1 MKRIWIKDASIVNEG
16 TIHKGSLVIEGDRIA
31 ELPEENQVPSRPCD
45 ETIEAE
51 GMYLLP
57 GVIDEHV
64 HFRDPGLTEKA
75 DMETESKAAAAGGIT
90 SFMDMPNTK
99 PLTTTIEALNNK
111 FEEGAQKSH
120 VNYSFFFGATN
131 TNADLL
137 QKLDVSHVC
146 GVKLFMGAS
155 TGNMLVDKI
164 SALERIF
171 HESPLL
177 IMTHC
182 EDSVRIR
189 KNAEHYKALY
199 GEDPDVK
206 YHPLIRDVEVCYHS
220 SALAVKL
227 AKESGARLHIA
238 HISTAKELSF
248 FTPELLTCSISKPHV
263 FNKKITGEVCLA
275 HLMFY
280 DQDYATK
287 GARIKCNPAVKT
299 VADRE
304 ALRKALTNNRID
316 TIGTD
321 HAPHLW
327 KDKQGGC
334 MKAASGM
341 PMIQFSLPCLLELAD
356 EGILPMTQVVEKMC
370 HAPARLFEIKDRGYL
385 RKGYKADIVLVKRLP
400 EGWTVTKDIILSK
413 CKWSPLE
420 GEMFHWKVERTIVN
434 GHTVYKEGEVDSDY
448 LGEALEFDR

>member
-1 MKRIWIKDASIVNEG
+1 MKRIWIKDATIVNEG
-16 TIHKGSLVIEGDRIA
+16 ISRKGSLIIEGDRISDI
-31 ELPEENQVPSRPCD
+31 LEEGKIPIAPCD
-45 ETIEAE
+45 ETINAK

-75 DMETESKAAAAGGIT
+75 DMETESEAAAAGGIT

-99 PLTTTIEALNNK
+99 PLTTTIETLNDK
-111 FEEGAQKSH
+111 FEEGGRKSRI
-120 VNYSFFFGATN
+120 NYSFFFGATN
-131 TNADLL
+131 NNANLL
-137 QKLDVSHVC
+137 RQLDIKHVC

-155 TGNMLVDKI
+155 TGNMLVDKM

-182 EDSVRIR
+182 EDSNLIR
-189 KNAEHYKALY
+189 TNAEHYKALY

-206 YHPLIRDVEVCYHS
+206 FHPLIRNEEVCYHS

-238 HISTAKELSF
+238 HVSTAKELTF
-248 FTPELLTCSISKPHV
+248 FTPELLSSSDKKPHI
-263 FNKKITGEVCLA
+263 FNKKITGEACLA
-275 HLMFY
+275 HLLFC
-280 DQDYATK
+280 DKDYATK
-287 GARIKCNPAVKT
+287 GTRIKCNPSVKT
-299 VADRE
+299 EHDRD
-304 ALRKALTNNRID
+304 ALRKALVDNRID

-334 MKAASGM
+334 IKAASGM

-356 EGILPMTQVVEKMC
+356 EGVLPMTQVIEKMC
-370 HAPARLFEIKDRGYL
+370 HAPARLFEIKDRGFL
-385 RKGYKADIVLVKRLP
+385 RKGYKADMVLVKRLP

-420 GEMFHWKVERTIVN
+420 GETLHWKIMQTIVN
-434 GHTVYKEGEVDSDY
+434 GHTVYANGQVDSSSR
-448 LGEALEFDR
+448 GEALEFDR

>member
-1 MKRIWIKDASIVNEG
+1 MKRILIKDAAIVNEG
-16 TIHKGSLVIEGDRIA
+16 TIAKGSLIIENDRIA
-31 ELPEENQVPSRPCD
+31 EILKEGEEPMAPCD
-45 ETIEAE
+45 EIIEAK

-75 DMETESKAAAAGGIT
+75 DMETESEAAAAGGIT

-111 FEEGAQKSH
+111 FEEGAQKSR

-137 QKLDVSHVC
+137 QQLDTRYVC

-155 TGNMLVDKI
+155 TGNMLVDKM

-182 EDSVRIR
+182 EDSKRIR
-189 KNAEHYKALY
+189 ENAEHYKALY

-206 YHPLIRDVEVCYHS
+206 YHPLIRDEEVCYHS
-220 SALAVKL
+220 SALTVRL

-238 HISTAKELSF
+238 HVSTAKELTF
-248 FTPELLTCSISKPHV
+248 FTPKLLESSSTKPHI
-263 FNKKITGEVCLA
+263 FNKKITGEACLA
-275 HLMFY
+275 HLMFC
-280 DQDYATK
+280 DKDYATK
-287 GARIKCNPAVKT
+287 GTRIKCNPSVKT
-299 VADRE
+299 EHDRD
-304 ALRKALTNNRID
+304 ALRKALTDNRID

-341 PMIQFSLPCLLELAD
+341 PMIQFSLPCLLELSD
-356 EGILPMTQVVEKMC
+356 EGVLPITQVVEKMC
-370 HAPARLFEIKDRGYL
+370 HAPSRLFEIKDRGYL
-385 RKGYKADIVLVKRLP
+385 RKGYKADIVLVKRQP
-400 EGWTVTKDIILSK
+400 EGWTVTKDLILSK

-420 GEMFHWKVERTIVN
+420 GETFHWKVMQTIVN
-434 GHTVYKEGEVDSDY
+434 GHTVYLNGEVDSSY
-448 LGEALEFDR
+448 RGEALEFDR

>member
-16 TIHKGSLVIEGDRIA
+16 CIRKGSIVIEGDRIA
-31 ELPEENQVPSRPCD
+31 ERLDERNIPAAPCN

-75 DMETESKAAAAGGIT
+75 DMETESEAAAAGGIT

-111 FEEGAQKSH
+111 FAEGAQKSR

-131 TNADLL
+131 TNAGLL
-137 QKLDVSHVC
+137 KQLDVHHVC

-155 TGNMLVDKI
+155 TGNMLVDNMT
-164 SALERIF
+164 ALERIF

-182 EDSVRIR
+182 EDSIRIR
-189 KNAEHYKALY
+189 QNAARYKALY
-199 GEDPDVK
+199 GEDPDVR
-206 YHPLIRDVEVCYHS
+206 YHPLIRDTEVCYHS

-227 AKESGARLHIA
+227 AEESGARLHIA
-238 HISTAKELSF
+238 HVSTAKELAF
-248 FTPELLTCSISKPHV
+248 FTPELLTCSTTRPHV
-263 FNKKITGEVCLA
+263 FNKKITGEACLA
-275 HLMFY
+275 HLMFC
-280 DQDYATK
+280 DKDYATK
-287 GARIKCNPAVKT
+287 GTRIKCNPAVKT
-299 VADRE
+299 EADRD
-304 ALRKALTNNRID
+304 ALRKALTDNRID

-341 PMIQFSLPCLLELAD
+341 PMIQFSLSCLLELAD
-356 EGILPMTQVVEKMC
+356 EGVLSIPQVIEKMC

-400 EGWTVTKDIILSK
+400 EGWTVTKDLILSK

-420 GEMFHWKVERTIVN
+420 GETFHWKVMRTIVN
-434 GHTVYKEGEVDSDY
+434 GHTVYLNGKIDSSY
-448 LGEALEFDR
+448 RGEALEFDR

>member
-1 MKRIWIKDASIVNEG
+1 MKRIWIKDATIVNEG
-16 TIHKGSLVIEGDRIA
+16 TCRKGSLIIEGDRIA
-31 ELPEENQVPSRPCD
+31 ELLPENQTPTEPCN
-45 ETIEAE
+45 ETIDAE

-75 DMETESKAAAAGGIT
+75 DMETESEAAAAGGVT
-90 SFMDMPNTK
+90 SYMDMPNTK
-99 PLTTTIEALNNK
+99 PLTTTIEALDNK
-111 FEEGAQKSH
+111 FEEGAKKSR

-131 TNADLL
+131 SNAGLL
-137 QKLDVSHVC
+137 QRLDPKHVC

-182 EDSVRIR
+182 EDSNRIR
-189 KNAEHYKALY
+189 ANAEHYKALY

-206 YHPLIRDVEVCYHS
+206 FHPLIRDEEVCYHS

-238 HISTAKELSF
+238 HVSTAKELSF
-248 FTPELLTCSISKPHV
+248 FKPELLTSSETKPHT
-263 FNKKITGEVCLA
+263 FNKKITGEACPA
-275 HLMFY
+275 HLMFC
-280 DQDYATK
+280 DKDYATK
-287 GARIKCNPAVKT
+287 GTRIKCNPAVKT
-299 VADRE
+299 EYDRD
-304 ALRKALTNNRID
+304 ALRKALVDNRID

-334 MKAASGM
+334 IKAASGM
-341 PMIQFSLPCLLELAD
+341 PMIQFSLSCLLELVED
-356 EGILPMTQVVEKMC
+356 GVLPITQVVEKMC
-370 HAPARLFEIKDRGYL
+370 HAPARLFEIKERGYL
-385 RKGYKADIVLVKRLP
+385 RKGYKADMVLVKHLP

-420 GEMFHWKVERTIVN
+420 GETFHWKVMQTIVN
-434 GHTVYKEGEVDSDY
+434 GHTVYANGNVDSSY
-448 LGEALEFDR
+448 RGEALTFDR

>member
-1 MKRIWIKDASIVNEG
+1 MKRIWIKDATIVNEG
-16 TIHKGSLVIEGDRIA
+16 TVQKGSLVIEGDRIA
-31 ELPEENQVPSRPCD
+31 GLLKKGQEPAEPCD
-45 ETIEAE
+45 ETIDAA

-75 DMETESKAAAAGGIT
+75 DMETESAAAAAGGIT

-99 PLTTTIEALNNK
+99 PLTTTIEALNDK
-111 FEEGAQKSH
+111 FEEGSQKSH

-137 QKLDVSHVC
+137 QHLNIRQVC

-155 TGNMLVDKI
+155 TGNMLVDKM

-182 EDSVRIR
+182 EDSQRIR
-189 KNAEHYKALY
+189 VNAEHYKALY

-206 YHPLIRDVEVCYHS
+206 YHPLIRDEEVCYHS

-238 HISTAKELSF
+238 HVSTAKELTF
-248 FTPELLTCSISKPHV
+248 FTPELLISSSTKPHS
-263 FNKKITGEVCLA
+263 FNKQITGEACLA
-275 HLMFY
+275 HLMFC
-280 DQDYATK
+280 DKDYATK

-299 VADRE
+299 EHDRD
-304 ALRKALTNNRID
+304 ALRKALTDNRID

-341 PMIQFSLPCLLELAD
+341 PMIQFSLSCLLKLSD
-356 EGILPMTQVVEKMC
+356 EGILPITQVVEKMC

-385 RKGYKADIVLVKRLP
+385 RKGYKADVILVKHLP

-420 GEMFHWKVERTIVN
+420 GETFHWKVMQTIVN
-434 GHTVYKEGEVDSDY
+434 GHTVYKNGEVDRSY
-448 LGEALEFDR
+448 HGEPLEFDR

>member
-1 MKRIWIKDASIVNEG
+1 MKRTWIKNATIVNEG
-16 TIHKGSLVIEGDRIA
+16 SCRKGSLVIEGDHIA
-31 ELPEENQVPSRPCD
+31 RLLPEGKEPALPCD
-45 ETIEAE
+45 ATIDAE

-75 DMETESKAAAAGGIT
+75 DMETESSAAAAGGIT

-99 PLTTTIEALNNK
+99 PLTTTIESLNDK
-111 FEEGAQKSH
+111 FEEGAKKSR

-137 QKLDVSHVC
+137 QQLDIRHVC

-155 TGNMLVDKI
+155 TGNMLVDKM

-182 EDSVRIR
+182 EDSQRIR
-189 KNAEHYKALY
+189 ENANRYKALY
-199 GEDPDVK
+199 GDDPDVK
-206 YHPLIRDVEVCYHS
+206 YHPLIRDEEACYHS

-238 HISTAKELSF
+238 HVSTAKELDF
-248 FTPELLTCSISKPHV
+248 FTPELLSSTPTRPHV
-263 FNKKITGEVCLA
+263 FNKQITGEACLA
-275 HLMFY
+275 HLMFC
-280 DQDYATK
+280 DKDYATK

-299 VADRE
+299 EHDRD
-304 ALRKALTNNRID
+304 ALRKALVDNRID

-341 PMIQFSLPCLLELAD
+341 PMIQFSLSCLLELSD
-356 EGILPMTQVVEKMC
+356 EGVLPMTQVVEKMC

-385 RKGYKADIVLVKRLP
+385 REGYKADMVLVKRLP
-400 EGWTVTKDIILSK
+400 QGWTVTKDIILSK
-413 CKWSPLE
+413 CGWSPLE
-420 GEMFHWKVERTIVN
+420 GETFHWKVMQTIVN
-434 GHTVYKEGEVDSDY
+434 GHTVYHNGEVDDCCR
-448 LGEALEFDR
+448 GEALTFDR

>member
-1 MKRIWIKDASIVNEG
+1 MKRTLITNAVIVNEG
-16 TIHKGSLVIEGDRIA
+16 TAAKGSLVIEGDRIA
-31 ELPEENQVPSRPCD
+31 EVLPDGQLPSAPCS
-45 ETIEAE
+45 ETIDAA

-75 DMETESKAAAAGGIT
+75 DMETESEAAAAGGVT

-99 PLTTTIEALNNK
+99 PLTTTIAALDDK
-111 FEEGAQKSH
+111 YEEGARKSR
-120 VNYSFFFGATN
+120 VNYAFFFGATN

-137 QKLDVSHVC
+137 PQLDIRRVP

-155 TGNMLVDKI
+155 TGNMLVDKMA
-164 SALERIF
+164 ALERIF

-189 KNAEHYKALY
+189 RNADHYKALY
-199 GEDPDVK
+199 GDDPDVK
-206 YHPLIRDVEVCYHS
+206 YHPLIRDEEACYHS
-220 SALAVKL
+220 SALAVRL
-227 AKESGARLHIA
+227 AEESGARLHIA
-238 HISTAKELSF
+238 HVSTARELSF
-248 FTPELLTCSISKPHV
+248 FTPELLTASDSKPRV
-263 FNKKITGEVCLA
+263 FNKRITGEACLA
-275 HLMFY
+275 HLMFC
-280 DQDYATK
+280 DRDYATK
-287 GARIKCNPAVKT
+287 GTRIKCNPSVKT
-299 VADRE
+299 AADRD
-304 ALRKALTNNRID
+304 ALRLALTDNRID

-334 MKAASGM
+334 LKAASGM
-341 PMIQFSLPCLLELAD
+341 PMIQFSLSCLLELAD
-356 EGILPMTQVVEKMC
+356 EGVLPVTQVVEKMC

-385 RKGYKADIVLVKRLP
+385 RKGYKADMVLVKRLP

-420 GEMFHWKVERTIVN
+420 GETFHWKVMQTIVN
-434 GHTVYKEGEVDSDY
+434 GRTVYKDGQVDSSSR
-448 LGEALEFDR
+448 GEALEFDR